1 LDIEEALG
9 TNWLNK
15 LGIVILVL
23 GVAFF
28 LAYQLKNLGP
38 FGKVLVGAIVSA
50 AMLGTGLWFER
61 SDRYRILARAAIGGG
76 WALLFFVTYAAY
88 HVPAAH
94 VLASQGIDLVLML
107 LVAAAMVWNTLRY
120 RSQAVTGLA
129 FLLAFLTVT
138 ISHVSVYSLSAGVIL
153 AAGLVVIAGRMQWFE
168 LEIFGILAS
177 YLNHFLWLRPIIEP
191 MHGHRH
197 PFPEFAASA
206 AILALYWVIFRISYV
221 LRQPNDDRKE
231 RVSSIAAL
239 LNTVLLLALFKYQ
252 SAHPEWAFWALLA
265 IGGVETVLGQLPV
278 TRRRRSAVVVL
289 CTIGV
294 ILLIAAF
301 PFRYSGTR
309 LAVLWLLEAEALL
322 LIGVWTREIVFRR
335 LGALAS
341 LLVAGQM
348 LSFDAARVL
357 GMRMDGADVH
367 ADFRLATLFA
377 VASAVFYANAHWVL
391 RRWRDV
397 FTVEFDRRFMQRLSY
412 VAGLMTFVS
421 AWIAFPDSWT
431 AVAWCVLGL
440 LLTMAA
446 RKLQFPELSYQ
457 AHLLALAAVIRA
469 LAINL
474 ENATRYHGFTLRL
487 ITISAVSILLYAT
500 SRWGRQAESAIREK
514 HDGEWS
520 WLALLDHA
528 YTWSASFLLALLAWY
543 ELRSVSV
550 AVAWVVGGLI
560 LFEAGFIRKSI
571 SLRLQAYL
579 LFLSGFLRIFFVNLN
594 AAGEPG
600 EISPRVYTVI
610 PLALAFFYAYW
621 RLQTSQAQLSDW
633 ERKLKAPEFTSYL
646 GTITIAS
653 LMRFEVEA
661 DWVAAAWAALVFAL
675 MAVAWRS
682 GLRVFL
688 HQALMVGFV
697 VLFRTVLHSF
707 YQRTYFPAPLWD
719 SRMVSV
725 GAVVALLFAALP
737 FAFRLRRKGEGSFE
751 SGIVRILQTLA
762 WRPEQVIFF
771 VAIGLL
777 TALLALEMRHGLIT
791 LSWGLEGVAIFMFA
805 LWVSERSFRLSGLG
819 LLLLCVGKILLVDVW
834 RLSPRDRYL
843 TLIVLGSALL
853 LVSFLYTR
861 HREAIRQYL

>member
-1 LDIEEALG
+1 
-9 TNWLNK
+9 
-15 LGIVILVL
+15 
-23 GVAFF
+23 
-28 LAYQLKNLGP
+28 
-38 FGKVLVGAIVSA
+38 
-50 AMLGTGLWFER
+50 M
-61 SDRYRILARAAIGGG
+61 
-76 WALLFFVTYAAY
+76 
-88 HVPAAH
+88 
-94 VLASQGIDLVLML
+94 
-107 LVAAAMVWNTLRY
+107 
-120 RSQAVTGLA
+120 
-129 FLLAFLTVT
+129 
-138 ISHVSVYSLSAGVIL
+138 
-153 AAGLVVIAGRMQWFE
+153 
-168 LEIFGILAS
+168 
-177 YLNHFLWLRPIIEP
+177 
-191 MHGHRH
+191 
-197 PFPEFAASA
+197 
-206 AILALYWVIFRISYV
+206 
-221 LRQPNDDRKE
+221 
-231 RVSSIAAL
+231 
-239 LNTVLLLALFKYQ
+239 LALFKYQ

-265 IGGVETVLGQLPV
+265 IGGVETVLSQLPV

-322 LIGVWTREIVFRR
+322 LIGVWTHEIVFRR

-367 ADFRLATLFA
+367 ADLRLATLFA
-377 VASAVFYANAHWVL
+377 IASAVFYANAHWVL

-397 FTVEFDRRFMQRLSY
+397 FTVEFDRRLMQRLSY
-412 VAGLMTFVS
+412 VAGFMAFVS

-440 LLTMAA
+440 LLTTAA
-446 RKLQFPELSYQ
+446 RKLQFRELSYQ

-469 LAINL
+469 LAVNL
-474 ENATRYHGFTLRL
+474 ENATKYHGFTLRL
-487 ITISAVSILLYAT
+487 ITISAVSVLLYAT
-500 SRWGRQAESAIREK
+500 SRWGRQAEGAIREK

-520 WLALLDHA
+520 YNWLAVLDHA

-661 DWVAAAWAALVFAL
+661 DWIAAAWAALVFAL

-688 HQALMVGFV
+688 HQALLVGLA
-697 VLFRTVLHSF
+697 VLFRAVLHNF

-762 WRPEQVIFF
+762 SRPEQVIFF

-777 TALLALEMRHGLIT
+777 TVLLALEMRHGLIT

>member
-1 LDIEEALG
+1 LSAPL
-9 TNWLNK
+9 
-15 LGIVILVL
+15 LGI
-23 GVAFF
+23 
-28 LAYQLKNLGP
+28 
-38 FGKVLVGAIVSA
+38 
-50 AMLGTGLWFER
+50 GLWFER
-61 SDRYRILARAAIGGG
+61 NDRYRILARAGIGGG

-94 VLASQGIDLVLML
+94 VLSSQGVDLVLML

-120 RSQAVTGLA
+120 RSPVVTGLA

-153 AAGLVVIAGRMQWFE
+153 AAGLVVIAGRMHWFE

-177 YLNHFLWLRPIIEP
+177 YSNHFLWLRPIIES

-206 AILALYWVIFRISYV
+206 SILALYWVIFRISYL
-221 LRQPNDDRKE
+221 LRQPEDDRKE
-231 RVSSIAAL
+231 RVSSVAAL

-265 IGGVETVLGQLPV
+265 IGGVETLLSQLPV
-278 TRRRRSAVVVL
+278 TRRRRSAVIVL

-377 VASAVFYANAHWVL
+377 IASVVFYANAHWVL

-397 FTVEFDRRFMQRLSY
+397 FSVEFDWRLMQRLSY
-412 VAGLMTFVS
+412 VAGLMAFVS

-440 LLTMAA
+440 LLTTAA
-446 RKLQFPELSYQ
+446 RKLEFRELSYQ
-457 AHLLALAAVIRA
+457 AYLLALAAAIRA

-500 SRWGRQAESAIREK
+500 SRWRRQTGTIREK

-520 WLALLDHA
+520 YNWLALLDHA

-560 LFEAGFIRKSI
+560 LFETGFIRKSI

-600 EISPRVYTVI
+600 EISPRVYTLV
-610 PLALAFFYAYW
+610 PMALAFFYAYW
-621 RLQTSQAQLSDW
+621 RLQTSQAELSNW
-633 ERKLKAPEFTSYL
+633 ERRLKAPEFTSYL

-688 HQALMVGFV
+688 HQALLVGLV
-697 VLFRTVLHSF
+697 VLFRTVLHNF

-719 SRMVSV
+719 SRMFSV
-725 GAVVALLFAALP
+725 GAVVALLLAALP
-737 FAFRLRRKGEGSFE
+737 FAFSLRKKGEASFE
-751 SGIVRILQTLA
+751 SGMVRILQTLA
-762 WRPEQVIFF
+762 WHPEQLIFF
-771 VAIGLL
+771 IAIGLL
-777 TALLALEMRHGLIT
+777 TVLLALEMRHGLIT
-791 LSWGLEGVAIFMFA
+791 VSWGLEGAAIFMFA
-805 LWVSERSFRLSGLG
+805 LWVSERSFRLTGLG
-819 LLLLCVGKILLVDVW
+819 LLLLCVGKILVVDVW